1 MWSIGKRR
9 RMEWNFPGADRVREE
24 LANGPKRLRVGIRPE
39 GRQPARGHTPIADA
53 DGAVIGEVTSGGFG
67 PSVGAPVAMGYVAR
81 PFAEDGSALDLMV
94 RGKAV
99 PARVAPM
106 PFTPHRYAR

>member
-1 MWSIGKRR
+1 MRIA
-9 RMEWNFPGADRVREE
+9 GADGV
-24 LANGPKRLRVGIRPE
+24 
-39 GRQPARGHTPIADA
+39 
-53 DGAVIGEVTSGGFG
+53 VIGEVTSGGFG
-67 PSVGAPVAMGYVAR
+67 PSVGAPIAMGYVAR

>member
-1 MWSIGKRR
+1 
-9 RMEWNFPGADRVREE
+9 
-24 LANGPKRLRVGIRPE
+24 
-39 GRQPARGHTPIADA
+39 
-53 DGAVIGEVTSGGFG
+53 
-67 PSVGAPVAMGYVAR
+67 
-81 PFAEDGSALDLMV
+81 LMV